1 MSRREAKKQLFYTAL
16 LESLDNLIDEGFTG
30 EITQTKVIANA
41 KFPDGKP
48 VGKTTLYGKNEN
60 RKEFIH
66 AEFMKKLDGLIEK
79 ANKKTTTTV
88 EKKTASTTQKLKDKR
103 SEYKE
108 LEAEYDSV
116 LVQFAELVES
126 KKNVNAASNEN
137 RVRTLE
143 ADLYVVASLL
153 NSRIDGQIKEI
164 ADIVENYKMKHSGQE
179 RLAVVNDR
187 VSRLER
193 QIRDSKIT
201 SLFGTMNES

>member
-16 LESLDNLIDEGFTG
+16 LESLDNLIDKGFTG
-30 EITQTKVIANA
+30 EITQTQVIANA
-41 KFPDGKP
+41 KFPDGKS

-60 RKEFIH
+60 RNEFIH
-66 AEFMKKLDGLIEK
+66 AEFMEKLDGLIKE

-88 EKKTASTTQKLKDKR
+88 ERKTASTTQKLKDKR

-164 ADIVENYKMKHSGQE
+164 AAIVENYKMKHSGQE